1 MKRTP
6 QNAEL
11 WECQA
16 VTNALH
22 GKEPVTDAVRRYYIK
37 YRRKISDRV
46 RGVTKEQT
54 SRPVSTELKPA
65 LRAESRLSGPALQEG
80 DRVVVRSFEEIGKML
95 DERGFTKGCK
105 FLEQMSQYCGQEY
118 FVVRRIDRFYDEL
131 TARLCKAKGIVLL
144 DQVYCDGTQ
153 VGGCDRMCLLFWR
166 TEWLKKLD

>member
-22 GKEPVTDAVRRYYIK
+22 GKEPVKDVVRRHYVK
-37 YRRKISDRV
+37 FRKKISERL
-46 RGVTKEQT
+46 RGVAKEQT
-54 SRPVSTELKPA
+54 SRPVSTTPRPVHL
-65 LRAESRLSGPALQEG
+65 AESRFGGPTLQEG
-80 DRVVVRSFEEIGKML
+80 DRVVVRSFQEISGML
-95 DERGFTKGCK
+95 DERGLTKGCK

-118 FVVRRIDRFYDEL
+118 LVVRRIDRFYDEL

-166 TEWLKKLD
+166 TEWLRKLD